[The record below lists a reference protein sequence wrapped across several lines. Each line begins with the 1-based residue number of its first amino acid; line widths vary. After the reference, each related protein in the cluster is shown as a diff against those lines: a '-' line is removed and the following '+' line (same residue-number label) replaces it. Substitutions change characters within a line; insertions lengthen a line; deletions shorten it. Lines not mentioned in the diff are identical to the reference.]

1 MAYVIFDTETTGLH
15 PEHGDRI
22 IEIAALRVMN
32 GVVTNDVFNSFI
44 NPHRL
49 IPTDA
54 KKIHGIANE
63 QLEKAPEAAEVIPK
77 FLQFIGSDI
86 LVAHNASFDMAF
98 LKEEM
103 KRLGLDSE
111 KIPIHRC
118 TLIQVQKEMPELK
131 SHTLAAMTE
140 HFGISVDRRHRALDD
155 VKALAQVFLKIHQ
168 EEPTLF

>member
-1 MAYVIFDTETTGLH
+1 MAYVIFDTETTGLY
-15 PEHGDRI
+15 PETGDRI
-22 IEIAALRVMN
+22 IEIAAVRVIN

-54 KKIHGIANE
+54 KKIHGIINE
-63 QLEKAPEAAEVIPK
+63 QLEKAPEAEEVIPK
-77 FLQFIGSDI
+77 FLQFVGSDI

-103 KRLGLDSE
+103 KRLGLNPQKLPS
-111 KIPIHRC
+111 HRC
-118 TLIQVQKEMPELK
+118 TLLQVQKEMPELK
-131 SHTLAAMTE
+131 SHTLGALTE
-140 HFGISVDRRHRALDD
+140 HFGIRFDRRHRALDD
-155 VKALAQVFLKIHQ
+155 VKALAQVFLKIHE